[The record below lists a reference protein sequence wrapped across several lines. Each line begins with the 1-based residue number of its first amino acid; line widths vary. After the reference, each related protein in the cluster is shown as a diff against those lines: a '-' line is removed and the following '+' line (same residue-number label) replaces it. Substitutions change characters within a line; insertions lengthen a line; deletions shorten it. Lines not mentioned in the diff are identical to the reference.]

1 MRRLLAAWRRVSR
14 RAAASRGG
22 PSGRC
27 GEAGQATVELVGIVP
42 LCVAIA
48 LGAGQ
53 LLAAGAVHELAGTSA
68 QAGAMAILQGGDP
81 ERAAREAVPGWA
93 RGRIDVRVAGRQ
105 VRVRL
110 RPVALVPGVS
120 GALAAEAVAD
130 AGPRP

>member
-1 MRRLLAAWRRVSR
+1 MRRR
-14 RAAASRGG
+14 
-22 PSGRC
+22 
-27 GEAGQATVELVGIVP
+27 AGQATVELVGVLP

-81 ERAAREAVPGWA
+81 ERAARDAVPGWA
-93 RGRIDVRVAGRQ
+93 RGHMKVDVAGRRI
-105 VRVRL
+105 RVRL

-120 GALAAEAVAD
+120 GALASEAVAD